1 MKPLTDEQFN
11 KLLEK
16 NFTVRERDSF
26 SFRYQ
31 CATDQLDFAIKAL
44 PDSALKKGLDELIE
58 SFKKELH
65 DRTNGQDLADLND
78 AYDDKVS
85 LLRESL
91 LKAFLEYNIEDYCL
105 LLHIQFWAN
114 YANNTE
120 ERYNKEIYKRIRA
133 TRWNG
138 NDSIRKIGAVL
149 NKLVS
154 ECPNIV
160 TDSAKIRIIKKEI
173 YKIEI

>member
-1 MKPLTDEQFN
+1 MMTWSLS
-11 KLLEK
+11 L
-16 NFTVRERDSF
+16 R
-26 SFRYQ
+26 
-31 CATDQLDFAIKAL
+31 
-44 PDSALKKGLDELIE
+44 
-58 SFKKELH
+58 
-65 DRTNGQDLADLND
+65 
-78 AYDDKVS
+78 VS
-85 LLRESL
+85 LLKESL

-160 TDSAKIRIIKKEI
+160 TDSWKIREIKLEI

>member
-1 MKPLTDEQFN
+1 MK
-11 KLLEK
+11 
-16 NFTVRERDSF
+16 
-26 SFRYQ
+26 
-31 CATDQLDFAIKAL
+31 
-44 PDSALKKGLDELIE
+44 
-58 SFKKELH
+58 
-65 DRTNGQDLADLND
+65 
-78 AYDDKVS
+78 
-85 LLRESL
+85 ESL
-91 LKAFLEYNIEDYCL
+91 LKAFLEYNIKEYCL

-114 YANNTE
+114 FANSIE
-120 ERYNKEIYKRIRA
+120 ERYNKEIHKRIRA

-173 YKIEI
+173 YKIEIYVANIA